1 MYKFLENFGTVF
13 GQFGQDFWTEYW
25 KFLEL
30 VSDSPGLGSGFVLI
44 PGLMSSSF
52 VEFFGIIEIC

>member
-1 MYKFLENFGTVF
+1 MFGTVF
-13 GQFGQDFWTEYW
+13 GQFGQDFWTEYS

-30 VSDSPGLGSGFVLI
+30 VSDSPGLGSGLVFI